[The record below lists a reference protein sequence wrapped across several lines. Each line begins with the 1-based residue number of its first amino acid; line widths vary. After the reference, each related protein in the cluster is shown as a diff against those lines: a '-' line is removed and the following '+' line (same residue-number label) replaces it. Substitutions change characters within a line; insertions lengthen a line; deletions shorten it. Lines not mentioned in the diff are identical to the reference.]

1 MDIGEIISDSI
12 SYPSQDWKKVI
23 ILGILTII
31 SILIIPVFLVMG
43 YFFRI
48 LKSSIAG
55 FDELPDFDEWGE
67 MFIDGLK
74 IFVVQ
79 FVYLL
84 IPLIVMFIGAWASIA
99 SMSVTEAG
107 SLANPTLAFGL
118 IGGTAIIGIILAI
131 LFELIGSIAVANMA
145 LNDSEF
151 GAAFRFSEILEKI
164 SMIGWGQIHSM
175 VHRDDHHQLH
185 RWNHCQRTTGNS
197 IHRYDNCPVSGL
209 PLLNH
214 VQCKISGPF
223 IRISC
228 GNGIKNP
235 FSFFFFFLN
244 TV

>member
-31 SILIIPVFLVMG
+31 SILVIPVFLVMG

-84 IPLIVMFIGAWASIA
+84 IPLIVIFIGAWASIA
-99 SMSVTEAG
+99 SISVTEAG
-107 SLANPTLAFGL
+107 NLTNPTLAFGL

-164 SMIGWGQIHSM
+164 SMIGWGKYIVWYIVMIIVTFIGGIIASVLQVI
-175 VHRDDHHQLH
+175 
-185 RWNHCQRTTGNS
+185 
-197 IHRYDNCPVSGL
+197 
-209 PLLNH
+209 
-214 VQCKISGPF
+214 PF
-223 IRISC
+223 IGMI
-228 GNGIKNP
+228 IALLVVYP
-235 FSFFFFFLN
+235 YLTMFSARSLALLFGSA
-244 TV
+244 VEME

>member
-164 SMIGWGQIHSM
+164 SMIGWGKYIVWYIVMIIVTFIGGIIASVLQVI
-175 VHRDDHHQLH
+175 
-185 RWNHCQRTTGNS
+185 
-197 IHRYDNCPVSGL
+197 
-209 PLLNH
+209 
-214 VQCKISGPF
+214 PF
-223 IRISC
+223 IGMI
-228 GNGIKNP
+228 IALLVVYP
-235 FSFFFFFLN
+235 YLTMFSARSLALLFGSA
-244 TV
+244 VEME

>member
-31 SILIIPVFLVMG
+31 SILVIPVFLVMG

-84 IPLIVMFIGAWASIA
+84 IPLIVIFIGAWASIA
-99 SMSVTEAG
+99 SISVTEAG
-107 SLANPTLAFGL
+107 NLTNPTLVFGL

-164 SMIGWGQIHSM
+164 SMIGWGKYIVWYIVMIIVTFIGGIIASVLQVI
-175 VHRDDHHQLH
+175 
-185 RWNHCQRTTGNS
+185 
-197 IHRYDNCPVSGL
+197 
-209 PLLNH
+209 
-214 VQCKISGPF
+214 PF
-223 IRISC
+223 IGMI
-228 GNGIKNP
+228 IALLVVYP
-235 FSFFFFFLN
+235 YLTMFSARSLALLFGSA
-244 TV
+244 VEME

>member
-74 IFVVQ
+74 MFVVQ

-84 IPLIVMFIGAWASIA
+84 IPLIVIFIGAWASIA

-107 SLANPTLAFGL
+107 NLANPTLAIGL

-164 SMIGWGQIHSM
+164 SMIGWGKYIVWYIVMIIVTFIGGIIASVLQVI
-175 VHRDDHHQLH
+175 
-185 RWNHCQRTTGNS
+185 
-197 IHRYDNCPVSGL
+197 
-209 PLLNH
+209 
-214 VQCKISGPF
+214 PF
-223 IRISC
+223 IGMI
-228 GNGIKNP
+228 IALLVVYP
-235 FSFFFFFLN
+235 YITMFSARSLALLFGSA
-244 TV
+244 VEME